1 MMETYQSWHYSLMPK
16 IEFGYLLERIGK
28 LGTES
33 AVKVYMG
40 RLRQV
45 YKGLLEFSSFE
56 EAGNA
61 PKVEEIN
68 KEVIKEEEKNE
79 MPASVPVQNEEDIN
93 LENAIQANEEFG
105 EADLDND
112 EYLIQYDEYSH
123 TKDDFKRKYPEDD
136 DKPQNTGPKYKQS

>member
-16 IEFGYLLERIGK
+16 IEFGYLLDRIGK

-56 EAGNA
+56 EVGDI
-61 PKVEEIN
+61 PKVEE
-68 KEVIKEEEKNE
+68 KDKVIKEEEKNE
-79 MPASVPVQNEEDIN
+79 MPASVPVQNEEDID

-105 EADLDND
+105 EVDLDND
-112 EYLIQYDEYSH
+112 DYLMQYDEYSH
-123 TKDDFKRKYPEDD
+123 TKDDLKRKYPEDD
-136 DKPQNTGPKYKQS
+136 DKSQKTGPKYKQS